1 MYKCCWIKSPNAEE
15 TIFFCRC
22 GFTKCFKNVS
32 WYHIA
37 VFSYDCIILWLSTKG
52 SRQKKRPFYVK
63 KAPMGTRVP
72 KWRLT
77 WLGCEIHSQELWVPW
92 GCKNLG
98 ESNFHMENGLQE
110 AQKLP
115 IGINISPGLRGTCQ
129 NFFSFTIG
137 VVGGTFLE
145 VTLRLPKRG

>member
-1 MYKCCWIKSPNAEE
+1 MQRRPYFSVDVVLL
-15 TIFFCRC
+15 
-22 GFTKCFKNVS
+22 NVS
-32 WYHIA
+32 KMYLG
-37 VFSYDCIILWLSTKG
+37 IILLSSLIIVSSYGCLLKEVV
-52 SRQKKRPFYVK
+52 KKNVK

-115 IGINISPGLRGTCQ
+115 NR
-129 NFFSFTIG
+129 
-137 VVGGTFLE
+137 
-145 VTLRLPKRG
+145 

>member
-1 MYKCCWIKSPNAEE
+1 MATVVSMRMNCIQR
-15 TIFFCRC
+15 TITNTYNM
-22 GFTKCFKNVS
+22 G
-32 WYHIA
+32 
-37 VFSYDCIILWLSTKG
+37 
-52 SRQKKRPFYVK
+52 YVLD
-63 KAPMGTRVP
+63 
-72 KWRLT
+72 LT
-77 WLGCEIHSQELWVPW
+77 CQEWWVPW

-98 ESNFHMENGLQE
+98 ESNFHMENGVQE